1 MELKNKKVLVC
12 GLGKTGFGMLP
23 LLLSVGCNITIQTP
37 SVGADYEEPL
47 KKYLD
52 MGVSL
57 FINNT
62 PNDII
67 KNFELVIV
75 SPGIS
80 TDLPFFK
87 LAKDADIEVISEV
100 ELANWFFKGELV
112 AITGTN
118 GKTTTTTLV
127 GEILK
132 EVFAHTEV
140 VGNIGVPFSEKVQ
153 ESTEESVYTIEL
165 SSYQLEK
172 TNSIKPKASAILNIS
187 QDHLERHKTMQNY
200 IAAKERVFLNQDME
214 DFLILNY
221 DNEECVEIAKNA
233 KNTNVVFFSKFL
245 IEEDCL
251 KVYVKDD
258 VIYTNFLKKNINDK
272 GYLTDFKDGDMAVIK
287 VSEIPLLGEHN
298 VENVLASI
306 ALTLPMG
313 TPIETLHEVITNF
326 RAVEHRLEY
335 VKTIHSVTFIND
347 SKATNPDSSI
357 NAIKAITQP
366 IILIVGG
373 YDKNLPIFEF
383 VKEITKNVKHLIIIG
398 ETKDKFVNSC
408 LKIGYTD
415 FTVCDSLESAAL
427 EGFKVAKPGDCV
439 LLSPSCS
446 SYDMFDNFEH
456 RGRVFKE
463 AIHKLRG

>member
-1 MELKNKKVLVC
+1 MDIKNKKVLVC
-12 GLGKTGFGMLP
+12 GLGKTGFGVLP
-23 LLLSVGCNITIQTP
+23 LLLKLGCTVTIQTP
-37 SVGADYEEPL
+37 SVSQEYNDALE
-47 KKYLD
+47 KYID

-67 KNFELVIV
+67 KNFDLVVV

-80 TDLPFFK
+80 SDLPFFK
-87 LAKDADIEVISEV
+87 LAKDSDIEIISEV
-100 ELANWFFKGELV
+100 ELANMFFKGRLIG
-112 AITGTN
+112 ITGTN

-127 GEILK
+127 GEIIK
-132 EVFAHTEV
+132 EVFIDTEV
-140 VGNIGVPFSEKVQ
+140 VGNIGVPFSEKVLD
-153 ESTEESVYTIEL
+153 SEETSVFAIEL

-172 TNSIKPKASAILNIS
+172 TFTLKPKTATILNVTP
-187 QDHLERHKTMQNY
+187 DHLERHKTMQNY
-200 IAAKERVFLNQDME
+200 ISCKERIFENQDNS
-214 DFLILNY
+214 DYLILNY
-221 DNEECVEIAKNA
+221 DNKESYDMVSKAKSNI
-233 KNTNVVFFSKFL
+233 VLFSKEP
-245 IEEDCL
+245 ISEDGL
-251 KVYVKDD
+251 KVYVKDEK
-258 VIYTNFLKKNINDK
+258 IYTNFLKKSTKDNDLVERLQEDKKIINLSDI
-272 GYLTDFKDGDMAVIK
+272 T
-287 VSEIPLLGEHN
+287 LLGEHN
-298 VENVLASI
+298 IENILASI
-306 ALTLPMG
+306 ALTLPLG
-313 TPIETLHEVITNF
+313 VSVEVLEDVISHF
-326 RAVEHRLEY
+326 KGVEHRLEFI
-335 VKTIHSVTFIND
+335 KIIHGVTFIND

-357 NAIKAITQP
+357 NAIKSINQP

-383 VKEITKNVKHLIIIG
+383 VKEITKKVKHLIIIG

-415 FTVCDSLESAAL
+415 FTVCESLESAAL

-456 RGRVFKE
+456 RGKVFKE